1 MNPISA
7 ALFEYPP
14 ALKGNS
20 FPCLFASSDL
30 ANFMLFFNATKGLA
44 EMESRLVSL
53 SNEGR

>member
-30 ANFMLFFNATKGLA
+30 ANFMLFFNATKGLD
-44 EMESRLVSL
+44 
-53 SNEGR
+53 